1 MAQKR
6 VVLVHTSF
14 AVIDLFNRL
23 FDDIVPDVKR
33 IHIAEHSLI
42 QDILDAG
49 KVTPEV
55 MRRMVGYFLQAD
67 AIRPDAIFS
76 VCSTVGDVVDV
87 ARTMIRTPIVKIDDA
102 MAVEAVERGADIGVL
117 ATLPSTLDPT
127 CRLLERV
134 AAAKGKPIAIRRGLV
149 EGAFDEL
156 IAGNTAVHDQMV
168 RSKLVTLAGGCDL
181 IVLAQSTMAR
191 VIETMDPA
199 AVVPCLHRGDV
210 PVPIL
215 SSPRSAVLQLKQLL
229 AVVPYRRK
237 GKGLP

>member
-1 MAQKR
+1 MAHTSASLREKR

-14 AVIDLFNRL
+14 AVIDLFNKL
-23 FDDIVPDVKR
+23 FDEMMPHVKR
-33 IHIAEHSLI
+33 IHIVEHSLI

-49 KVTPEV
+49 HVTPEV

-67 AIRPDAIFS
+67 SIKPDAIFS

-102 MAVEAVERGADIGVL
+102 MAAEAVERGTDIGVL

-134 AAAKGKPIAIRRGLV
+134 AAATGKRISVKRGLV
-149 EGAFDEL
+149 PGAFDQL
-156 IAGNTAVHDQMV
+156 IAGNTAVHDQLV
-168 RSKLVTLAGGCDL
+168 RSNLRELAAGCDL

-191 VIETMDPA
+191 VVEAIDPA
-199 AVVPCLHRGDV
+199 DLLV
-210 PVPIL
+210 PVL
-215 SSPRSAVLQLKQLL
+215 SSPRSGVLQLKQLL
-229 AVVPYRRK
+229 ET
-237 GKGLP
+237 LP

>member
-14 AVIDLFNRL
+14 AVIDLFNDL
-23 FDDIVPDVKR
+23 FEEMIPNVKR

-49 KVTPEV
+49 AITPEV

-67 AIRPDAIFS
+67 SIRPDAIFS

-102 MAVEAVERGADIGVL
+102 MAAEAVERGADIGVL

-134 AAAKGKPIAIRRGLV
+134 GAAKGKRVSIRRGLV
-149 EGAFDEL
+149 QGAFDEL
-156 IAGNTAVHDQMV
+156 IAGNTALHDQMV
-168 RSKLVTLAGGCDL
+168 KTKLKELSAGCDL
-181 IVLAQSTMAR
+181 VVLAQSTMAR
-191 VIETMDPA
+191 VVEAIRPA
-199 AVVPCLHRGDV
+199 ELAI
-210 PVPIL
+210 PVL
-215 SSPRSAVLQLKQLL
+215 SSPRSGVAHLKLL
-229 AVVPYRRK
+229 LET
-237 GKGLP
+237 LP

>member
-1 MAQKR
+1 
-6 VVLVHTSF
+6 
-14 AVIDLFNRL
+14 
-23 FDDIVPDVKR
+23 
-33 IHIAEHSLI
+33 
-42 QDILDAG
+42 
-49 KVTPEV
+49 
-55 MRRMVGYFLQAD
+55 MVGYFLQAD

-87 ARTMIRTPIVKIDDA
+87 ARTMVRTPIVKIDDA

-117 ATLPSTLDPT
+117 ATLPRTLDPT

-134 AAAKGKPIAIRRGLV
+134 AAAKGKHIAIQRSLV

-168 RSKLVTLAGGCDL
+168 RSKLATLAPLAGGCDL

-229 AVVPYRRK
+229 E
-237 GKGLP
+237 GLP

>member
-23 FDDIVPDVKR
+23 FDEIVPDVKR

-55 MRRMVGYFLQAD
+55 MRRMVGYFLQAES
-67 AIRPDAIFS
+67 IRPDAIFS

-102 MAVEAVERGADIGVL
+102 MAAEAVERGSDIGVL
-117 ATLPSTLDPT
+117 ATLSSTLDPT

-134 AAAKGKPIAIRRGLV
+134 AAARGKQITIKRGLV
-149 EGAFDEL
+149 QGAFDEL
-156 IAGNTAVHDQMV
+156 IAGNTAMHDQMV
-168 RSKLVTLAGGCDL
+168 KAKLRDLAARTGL

-191 VIETMDPA
+191 VVDTMDPA
-199 AVVPCLHRGDV
+199 DA

-215 SSPRSAVLQLKQLL
+215 SSPRMGVLQLKQLL
-229 AVVPYRRK
+229 EA
-237 GKGLP
+237 LP

>member
-23 FDDIVPDVKR
+23 FDEIVPDVKR
-33 IHIAEHSLI
+33 IHIVEHSLI

-55 MRRMVGYFLQAD
+55 MRRMVGYFLQAES
-67 AIRPDAIFS
+67 IRPDAIFS

-102 MAVEAVERGADIGVL
+102 MAAEAVKLGSDIGVL
-117 ATLPSTLDPT
+117 ATLSSTLDPT

-134 AAAKGKPIAIRRGLV
+134 AAARGKQITIKRGLV
-149 EGAFDEL
+149 QGAFDEL
-156 IAGNTAVHDQMV
+156 IAGNTTRHDQMV
-168 RSKLVTLAGGCDL
+168 KEKLRDLAARSGL

-191 VIETMDPA
+191 VVETMDPA
-199 AVVPCLHRGDV
+199 DT

-215 SSPRSAVLQLKQLL
+215 SSPRMGVLQLKQLL
-229 AVVPYRRK
+229 EA
-237 GKGLP
+237 LP